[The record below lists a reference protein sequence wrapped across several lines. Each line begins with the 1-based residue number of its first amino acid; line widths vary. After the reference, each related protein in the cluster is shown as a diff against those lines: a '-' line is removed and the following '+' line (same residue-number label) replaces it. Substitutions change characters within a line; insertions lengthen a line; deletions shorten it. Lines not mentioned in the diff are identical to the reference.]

1 MSEPKLIKARIA
13 DFIPDDKNAN
23 QGTDR
28 GEVMLQTSIAK
39 FGAGR
44 SILID
49 KNNRIIGGNKTW
61 SKADLEGLQDA
72 IIVETDGKQLVAVK
86 RTDIDLDTPLGRE
99 MAVADNRTGQVNLNW
114 DYEILGELSDDVDL
128 EDWFTEE
135 EMKGWDT
142 EVPNFEPVGED
153 EQGRLDQIQ
162 PKEIDCVCPNCGHEF
177 IKQI

>member
-114 DYEILGELSDDVDL
+114 DYEILGELSEDVDL

-135 EMKGWDT
+135 EMKGWDV
-142 EVPNFEPVGED
+142 EDSGENLP
-153 EQGRLDQIQ
+153 ESSAQ
-162 PKEIDCVCPNCGHEF
+162 EIDVDAYEFDCKCPKCGFEF
-177 IKQI
+177 IQQK